1 MASVLS
7 RQSYLRASLEEMRI
21 GLAIGVRPDPTLE
34 EARAELA
41 QALTHVTKSI
51 LRDKYGPLVGV
62 LSESAIT
69 EFLKNFESNLF
80 RAKGDMTILF
90 EETFDRLAPSIFK
103 KKSNER

>member
-1 MASVLS
+1 MVSVHS

-41 QALTHVTKSI
+41 QALTNATKSI

-69 EFLKNFESNLF
+69 EVLKNFESNLF

-90 EETFDRLAPSIFK
+90 EEVFDRLAPSILK
-103 KKSNER
+103 KKSNDR